1 MRGKVT
7 VKAGEEDRER
17 ERKAL
22 PEVAQNGCSVEAQ
35 TADFIQPFPGHAPQ
49 GIDLVRE
56 EAAGTGFLQF
66 LTGKGGSVTFLGD
79 AVEDGTE
86 EEVVAEREMLLQFG
100 YGMARA

>member
-1 MRGKVT
+1 MRRKVT

-22 PEVAQNGCSVEAQ
+22 PEVAQDGGSVEAQ
-35 TADFIQPFPGHAPQ
+35 AADLIQPFPGHASQ

-56 EAAGTGFLQF
+56 ESAYTGFFQF
-66 LTGKGGSVTFLGD
+66 LTGEGGSVTFLGD
-79 AVEDGTE
+79 AVEDGAE
-86 EEVVAEREMLLQFG
+86 EEVVAEGEMLLQFG